1 MGEVITIFGL
11 SLGAVLLIFFVGL
24 VIAFVIAH
32 LTGTY
37 ARKRG
42 RDYTVWFMIGLV
54 IPLLALLILAVL
66 PPENHYHNDMSSRE
80 RIGRGRSTDIGST
93 RIRSLTPKAPLAA
106 GWIMIGANSSG
117 PRQVQLHKGDN
128 WIGRSSECEVV
139 LDDDSI
145 SRRHAKIGY
154 RGNGVF
160 EIADGGSRN
169 GTRVNGHRTSRATLN
184 DGDSIQLGDMT
195 VVFKSMRN

>member
-1 MGEVITIFGL
+1 M
-11 SLGAVLLIFFVGL
+11 FFVGL
-24 VIAFVIAH
+24 VIAFGIAH

-54 IPLLALLILAVL
+54 IPLLALLLLAVL
-66 PPENHYHNDMSSRE
+66 PPENRYPNDVGNRNHS
-80 RIGRGRSTDIGST
+80 GRSFWTVGPT
-93 RIRSLTPKAPLAA
+93 RIASSAPRAPLGA
-106 GWIMIGANSSG
+106 GWIVIGANSGS

-128 WIGRSSECEVV
+128 WIGRSSQCEVV

-169 GTRVNGHRTSRATLN
+169 GIRINGHRTSRATLS

-195 VVFKSMRN
+195 IVFKSTRS